1 MKLKDEMCDGVS
13 VCRNKGTQSDLGTSF
28 LPAPPAGGYGD
39 PSSGSAPKLLR
50 PPLAMVI
57 VSYR

>member
-1 MKLKDEMCDGVS
+1 MCDGVS
-13 VCRNKGTQSDLGTSF
+13 VCRNKGTQSDLGASF